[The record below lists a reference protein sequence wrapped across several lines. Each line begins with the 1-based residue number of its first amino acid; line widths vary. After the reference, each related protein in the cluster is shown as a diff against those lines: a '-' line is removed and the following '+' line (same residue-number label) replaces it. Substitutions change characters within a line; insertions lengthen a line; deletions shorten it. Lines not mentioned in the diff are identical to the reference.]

1 MLQIYIIQY
10 SIFSNWSIT
19 ALKQRER
26 KYWKRT
32 TRQRWWRYVQRQRR
46 MLSRSIMRSRLWSAL
61 VLLTFGIANNRWDSC
76 SAGSRYV
83 LLGTSY
89 TGDDVLA
96 TSAAWLLKWYENS
109 WLQSK
114 VSSWVDMMAVT
125 LWATSLWALLLYV
138 LRRRHL
144 RLRCWKSLFLGSS
157 KHIELHK

>member
-1 MLQIYIIQY
+1 MSLSLLSYRHHSCFIGLPIVIPVCPVCFKAKDMLQIYIIQY

-61 VLLTFGIANNRWDSC
+61 VLLTFGIANNRWDAC
-76 SAGSRYV
+76 STGSRYV

-125 LWATSLWALLLYV
+125 LWATSL
-138 LRRRHL
+138 
-144 RLRCWKSLFLGSS
+144 
-157 KHIELHK
+157 